1 MKLDQLD
8 GETFV
13 REKRYRKADIESI
26 GMVLRAAWGLTDAQV
41 DETLRAFFGEEVSY
55 ANQD

>member
-1 MKLDQLD
+1 MKLEKIEGQ
-8 GETFV
+8 TFV
-13 REKRYRKADIESI
+13 REKRYRKADIASI